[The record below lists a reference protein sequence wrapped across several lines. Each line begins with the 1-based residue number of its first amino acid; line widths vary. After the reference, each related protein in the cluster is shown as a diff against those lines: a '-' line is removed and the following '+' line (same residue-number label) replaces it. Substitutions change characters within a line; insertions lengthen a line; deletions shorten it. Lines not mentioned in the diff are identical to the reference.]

1 MNIKTSALRKYVP
14 MRPQRVLN
22 TVNKWLLKSICEW
35 IISYGVSIAAMIA
48 PKIHMRVDNLRAATN
63 VEMLLSSRIG
73 RRHMLRHDR
82 QGQYAMDLL
91 NGMRLIFEKHG
102 TTIQIAYIMEITDY
116 H

>member
-1 MNIKTSALRKYVP
+1 MEIEYKNKRIEKICTDAAAARAKYGEQ
-14 MRPQRVLN
+14 M
-22 TVNKWLLKSICEW
+22 
-35 IISYGVSIAAMIA
+35 AA
-48 PKIHMRVDNLRAATN
+48 KIHMRVDNLRAATN

-73 RRHMLRHDR
+73 GLGRIADVQQLYIAHTKA
-82 QGQYAMDLL
+82 AMDLL

>member
-1 MNIKTSALRKYVP
+1 MRGEPLEIEYKNKRIEKICTDAAAARAKYGEQ
-14 MRPQRVLN
+14 M
-22 TVNKWLLKSICEW
+22 
-35 IISYGVSIAAMIA
+35 AA
-48 PKIHMRVDNLRAATN
+48 KIHMRVDNLRAATN

-73 RRHMLRHDR
+73 RCHMLRHDR
-82 QGQYAMDLL
+82 QDLL

>member
-1 MNIKTSALRKYVP
+1 MRGEPLEIEYKNKRIEKICTDAAAVRAKYGEQ
-14 MRPQRVLN
+14 M
-22 TVNKWLLKSICEW
+22 
-35 IISYGVSIAAMIA
+35 AA
-48 PKIHMRVDNLRAATN
+48 KIHMRVDNLRAATN

-73 RRHMLRHDR
+73 RCHMLRHDR

>member
-1 MNIKTSALRKYVP
+1 MRGEPLEIEYKNKRIEKICTDAAAARAKYGEQ
-14 MRPQRVLN
+14 M
-22 TVNKWLLKSICEW
+22 
-35 IISYGVSIAAMIA
+35 AA
-48 PKIHMRVDNLRAATN
+48 KIHMRAATN

-73 RRHMLRHDR
+73 RCHMLRHDR